1 MCLSSAEIL
10 DINLT
15 YGCILSIQE
24 TLDFIKKDEA
34 DAVSLLRSKEASPF
48 DGLLE
53 MRNTNTMERQKQDGY
68 EESQSNSSKY

>member
-1 MCLSSAEIL
+1 ML

-24 TLDFIKKDEA
+24 TLDTIKKDEA
-34 DAVSLLRSKEASPF
+34 DVVRLLRSKEASPF

-53 MRNTNTMERQKQDGY
+53 MRNLNTMDRQKQ
-68 EESQSNSSKY
+68 